1 MSQKKSLSQK
11 IKFSFER
18 MVQIQLTKISPVLNT
33 RWVYW
38 RKMGKMINLDNPQ
51 TFSEKVNW
59 LKLFVYHNDPLVIQC
74 SDKFAIREYVK
85 ACRCPELLNELYG
98 VYDHPKD
105 IDWEKLPEKF
115 VVKWNFGS
123 GFNLFCTNKKTFDIK
138 SATQKLTKWKSKN
151 PHLYLSVIH
160 YKHIK
165 RKIIVEKYI
174 EGSNSEIPEDYKLY
188 CFNGV
193 AKYIM
198 VCNTRES
205 GRTQFYFFN
214 RDWEFCPVYRD
225 SMYGNENFF
234 MDKPQGIDKA
244 IFYAENLAK
253 PFPFVRIDFYL
264 SDGKPILGEMT
275 FAPSGGFDVSKA
287 IEDPILAKEREL
299 LFGKMLDISSYKK

>member
-1 MSQKKSLSQK
+1 M
-11 IKFSFER
+11 
-18 MVQIQLTKISPVLNT
+18 
-33 RWVYW
+33 
-38 RKMGKMINLDNPQ
+38 
-51 TFSEKVNW
+51 
-59 LKLFVYHNDPLVIQC
+59 
-74 SDKFAIREYVK
+74 
-85 ACRCPELLNELYG
+85 
-98 VYDHPKD
+98 
-105 IDWEKLPEKF
+105 
-115 VVKWNFGS
+115 
-123 GFNLFCTNKKTFDIK
+123 
-138 SATQKLTKWKSKN
+138 
-151 PHLYLSVIH
+151 
-160 YKHIK
+160 HIK
-165 RKIIVEKYI
+165 RKIVIEKYI
-174 EGSNSEIPEDYKLY
+174 EGLNSEIPEDYKLY